1 MTSTGENAGGYV
13 SGGEGGSGDGNG
25 GRKGRKEGAVAV
37 SAQAIQL
44 SCSACLGGFPLPWP
58 TSFWAGA
65 MFIVNV
71 TAASV

>member
-1 MTSTGENAGGYV
+1 MTSTGENAGGNV

-44 SCSACLGGFPLPWP
+44 SCSACLGGY
-58 TSFWAGA
+58 TSLGRRAFGP
-65 MFIVNV
+65 VPCLL
-71 TAASV
+71 